1 MKSPKQNTPA
11 HWQTTAARRTPADRL
26 QSPAASLPST
36 WRRSPAQ
43 ATAALLGALLTATAA
58 ATLVAAVS
66 APASASA
73 SAQRPAPGSAAAAYL
88 AVDAPVV
95 ALRGVTVLDG
105 TGGPPLRGQ
114 TVLVDGGRI
123 AAVGADGTVETP
135 EGAETLELDGHTVIP
150 GLVGL
155 HNHLYYT
162 AAGGRAA
169 QLTYSAPRLYLG
181 SGVTTVRTTGS
192 RQPFAELNLKAE
204 IENGRVPGP
213 RIHVTAPYI
222 TAGGGVST
230 MTMLESPEQARR
242 FVRYWAEEGATW
254 LKAYTNIR
262 AAELGAAIDEAHK
275 QGIKVTGHLCSVSFT
290 EAVTLGI
297 DNIEHGLPT
306 NSDYVPG
313 RARDECPAGLTRTA
327 LQADVAG
334 PEVAATFKAMI
345 DADVPMTST
354 LAVYELFFKGRP
366 VRDQRSLDAMA
377 PEVREDYL
385 ASKAQ
390 IDETGWPEEELFN
403 AMAYEKAF
411 HDAGGLLAAGVDPTG
426 NGGALPGYGDQRN
439 YELLIEAGFSPSDAV
454 QVMSANG
461 ARVLGVSNRLG
472 TVEAGKVADLVVLRG
487 DLTEA
492 KEIIREVVFVFKDGV
507 GYDSPKMLRDV
518 QGLVGI
524 R

>member
-1 MKSPKQNTPA
+1 MKATTLAVSRTTLESRGDAQPCDPRLSRPTDPPGA
-11 HWQTTAARRTPADRL
+11 TRLFGGTAAGAF
-26 QSPAASLPST
+26 
-36 WRRSPAQ
+36 
-43 ATAALLGALLTATAA
+43 ATALGAVFTLATALP
-58 ATLVAAVS
+58 AT
-66 APASASA
+66 
-73 SAQRPAPGSAAAAYL
+73 AQQPVEGSAAASYV

-95 ALRGVTVLDG
+95 ALRGASVLDG
-105 TGGPPLRGQ
+105 TGGPALRNQ
-114 TVLVDGGRI
+114 TVLVRGTRI
-123 AAVGADGTVETP
+123 EAVGPMDQVDVPA
-135 EGAETLELDGHTVIP
+135 GAEALDLSGHTVLP
-150 GLVGL
+150 GMVGL

-204 IENGRVPGP
+204 IEGGRVPGP
-213 RIHVTAPYI
+213 RIHITAPYI

-275 QGIKVTGHLCSVSFT
+275 QGIKVTGHLCSISFT
-290 EAVTLGI
+290 EAVALGI

-313 RARDECPAGLTRTA
+313 RAKDECPAGLTRAA
-327 LQADVAG
+327 LKADVEG
-334 PEVAATFKAMI
+334 SEVAATFKAMI
-345 DADVPMTST
+345 DAGVPMTST
-354 LAVYELFFKGRP
+354 LAVYELFFQGRP
-366 VRDQRSLDAMA
+366 VQDPRSLNAMA

-390 IDETGWPEEELFN
+390 IDETGWPEEELLN

-411 HDAGGLLAAGVDPTG
+411 HDAGGVLAAGVDPTG

-439 YELLIEAGFSPSDAV
+439 YELLIEGGFSPAEAV
-454 QVMSANG
+454 QVVSANG
-461 ARVLGVSNRLG
+461 ARVLDMFDDLG
-472 TVEAGKVADLVVLRG
+472 TVEAGKLADLIVLRG
-487 DLTEA
+487 DLTA
-492 KEIIREVVFVFKDGV
+492 AASVIRNVVLVFKDGV
-507 GYDSPKMLRDV
+507 GYDSAKMLRDV
-518 QGLVGI
+518 EGRVGI
-524 R
+524 S